1 MTQPDGNER
10 ARAGELRLFGVPMGV
25 ERGVYA
31 TVALMSVLVVYD
43 GWSSLTTFFG
53 IAAVII
59 GPVLALAVAHWFA
72 DAMAWHFEL
81 QRTLRGSE
89 WLAVAGRQLDVLLAG
104 VPPLLICLVG
114 WLTPM
119 DARSTI
125 AVIVWTGVA
134 TLIAFA
140 VLGAVRAGV
149 RGWRLILAGAVGGLI
164 GLIVLGLQVVLK
176 PH

>member
-1 MTQPDGNER
+1 MTHQDDAA
-10 ARAGELRLFGVPMGV
+10 ARPEELRLFGIRIGV

-43 GWSSLTTFFG
+43 GWSTLTTFFG
-53 IAAVII
+53 IVMVIV

-81 QRTLRGSE
+81 QRTLRRSE
-89 WLAVAGRQLDVLLAG
+89 WVAVAGRQIDVLLAG
-104 VPPLLICLVG
+104 VPPLLICLIG
-114 WLTPM
+114 WISPM

-134 TLIAFA
+134 TLIAFS

-149 RGWRLILAGAVGGLI
+149 RGWRLIAAGAVGGLI